1 MTTKAKALDRLIDA
15 IAGED
20 VPMTSQTVA
29 GRLDTLA
36 DTLAGDGVTFTA
48 RDIAGRISQLADMIE
63 DGTISIG
70 GGGDNWEPLR
80 DGNTHFWVESFGA
93 DDVISIKLGCTV
105 YSPATV
111 NDLSI
116 DWGDGTIARPTSTTT
131 PKTFTHTYGKPGI
144 FVVTLKSSAE
154 LARFR
159 GGDIFT
165 TTELDKMRLID
176 AEFVKSIFD
185 FADTSGG
192 LEYCYRL
199 RAVSFSGEGS
209 IAAEMCKASDALAK
223 VILDSGITR
232 IGASALGGNCVTE
245 FVLPDTITSIENNAL
260 NGHALFSVTCKAAT
274 PPTITANPFTSVEH
288 IYVPAASVDAYKAAT
303 NWSTYADKIQAIP
316 A

>member
-1 MTTKAKALDRLIDA
+1 MTTKAEALDKLIDA
-15 IAGED
+15 IAGEN

-36 DTLAGDGVTFTA
+36 DTLAGDDVTFTA
-48 RDIAGRISQLADMIE
+48 QDIAGRIDELAGMIE
-63 DGTISIG
+63 DGTIVVG

-80 DGNTHFWVESFGA
+80 DGDTHFWVESFGT
-93 DDVISIKLGCTV
+93 DDVISIKLGCSA

-116 DWGDGTIARPTSTTT
+116 DWGDGTVDHPTSTTT
-131 PKTFTHTYGKPGI
+131 PETFTHAYGKPGI

-165 TTELDKMRLID
+165 TTELDKMRLIN

-185 FADTSGG
+185 FADTPGG
-192 LEYCYRL
+192 VEYCYRL

-209 IAAEMCKASDALAK
+209 IAAEMCKASYALAK
-223 VILDSGITR
+223 VILGSGITK
-232 IGASALGGNCVTE
+232 IGASAFGSNCITE
-245 FVLPDTITSIENNAL
+245 FVLPETITNIDSNAL
-260 NGHALFSVTCKAAT
+260 KGRALVSVTCKAAT
-274 PPTITANPFTSVEH
+274 PPTITASPFTSVEH
-288 IYVPAASVDAYKAAT
+288 IYVPAESVDAYKAAT
-303 NWSTYADKIQAIP
+303 NWSSYASRIQAIP